1 MELTTEFTFSSKEDL
16 NSYFLLYFKDSMNK
30 KRLSICHLSLLKN
43 SIQNGTESQEDP
55 NSSNPGSNPSQSET
69 DPSQSGTDPSKIID
83 PSKDDPSK
91 GIVPSG
97 DPSQSGEEPKSSQ
110 NQTTNSDPLEK
121 EIDDA
126 LEYLVEK
133 FEEDKSQIGEAL

>member
-1 MELTTEFTFSSKEDL
+1 MYMKLLLLFLFLQMESGQSNLDIGILGGDKSLKCSNDIGRMELTTEFTFSSKEDL

-69 DPSQSGTDPSKIID
+69 DP
-83 PSKDDPSK
+83 
-91 GIVPSG
+91 
-97 DPSQSGEEPKSSQ
+97 
-110 NQTTNSDPLEK
+110 
-121 EIDDA
+121 
-126 LEYLVEK
+126 
-133 FEEDKSQIGEAL
+133 